1 LGASVVVILD
11 TYLEQ
16 RKEDNGMSTVH
27 RHSLKKANQS
37 QRKRASQPPTKKS
50 KSPLQS
56 STQAAKRFWR
66 RRWLW
71 VSVIVVVVIVS
82 IGLGSWYYDS
92 GRASTSLTT
101 STHAQVV
108 PTPLPTATP
117 TWQTVHTLNGSS
129 TGNATKKLQL
139 FTVSSNWQI
148 TWQCQGVNGVD
159 DWLYIAIYNANGS
172 LYNAGAQV
180 TCVAA
185 KQVTGS
191 VQEAKQGKFYLTVDA
206 NTSWTITIQDQK
218 E

>member
-1 LGASVVVILD
+1 
-11 TYLEQ
+11 
-16 RKEDNGMSTVH
+16 MSTIH

-37 QRKRASQPPTKKS
+37 QRKRSSQPPTKKS
-50 KSPLQS
+50 ISPLQS
-56 STQAAKRFWR
+56 SAQAAKRFWR

-71 VSVIVVVVIVS
+71 VSVIVVIVIVF

-92 GRASTSLTT
+92 GRVATSPKI
-101 STHAQVV
+101 STHAQTV

-117 TWQTVHTLNGSS
+117 TWQTVRALNGTS

-139 FTVSSNWQI
+139 FTVSSDWQI

-180 TCVAA
+180 TCIAA
-185 KQVTGS
+185 RQVVGS
-191 VQEAKQGKFYLTVDA
+191 VQEAKHGEFYLTVDA
-206 NTSWTITIQDQK
+206 NTSWTITIQDKK